1 MAYLPRNKLE
11 QGFMNRSEILQNILL
26 VIVALTSIAALAFF
40 YQKTQAVDL
49 REQNEVF
56 ELISELREIDT
67 RWDFEVQRARI
78 DHGTDSL
85 PVLINADS
93 GDKALRSITRIAE
106 RTTSRVL
113 RAGLTDLRKEIQLKA
128 ELVEKFRTENIRS
141 KESLQAVLKNVAE
154 LDRLAAAKEP
164 RQSALLQA
172 LGQLA
177 AVAPQYYLQAQD
189 AQRASLLAA
198 ASRLRATPAEWRDR
212 TNRISAAV
220 QSMITHRPI
229 ELELFSKLEVLTSG
243 PRLVS
248 MALSYNSEL
257 EGIFEEKERYRIYL
271 IYYSGAL
278 LILLAYLGFKI
289 KAANQRLEHRV
300 MERTQELSEAMK
312 HLKES
317 ETQLIQ
323 SEKMSS
329 LGQMVAGVAHEINT
343 PLAYVKN
350 SLGAVSEQLPGISG
364 TLDHC
369 EKLIALLKTGDNP
382 DELSREFAQSSAKI
396 AQLRQQHVIE
406 ELNGLVKDG
415 LYGTGQV
422 AEIVGNLKNFSRLD
436 RSKVTSFNLNEGL
449 GSTLLLAKHLL
460 RTVDVD
466 KRFGEIPAITCSPS
480 QVNQVFLNLITNA
493 AQAMP
498 EGRGK
503 IILTTRAD
511 GEGVAVDVED
521 NGSGM
526 PPDVLKKIFDPFFTT
541 KEIGK
546 GTGLGLS
553 ISYKIIQQHGGHI
566 SVDSK
571 VGAGTKFTVWFP
583 LKASHEAELEG

>member
-1 MAYLPRNKLE
+1 
-11 QGFMNRSEILQNILL
+11 MNRSEILLNIML
-26 VIVALTSIAALAFF
+26 IMAALASITALAFF

-56 ELISELREIDT
+56 ELISELRVIDN
-67 RWDFEVQRARI
+67 RWDFEVQRARN
-78 DHGTDSL
+78 DSGGQ
-85 PVLINADS
+85 PAQINADA
-93 GDKALRSITRIAE
+93 GDTALRSITRIAQ

-128 ELVEKFRTENIRS
+128 ELVEKFKVENNIT
-141 KESLQAVLKNVAE
+141 KDALQTVLKNSAE
-154 LDRLAAAKEP
+154 LETH
-164 RQSALLQA
+164 SATRKPKPVALIQA
-172 LGQLA
+172 LTQLSSIT
-177 AVAPQYYLQAQD
+177 PQYYLQALDSQRTSLEGAVGQLRD
-189 AQRASLLAA
+189 APGDWRAK
-198 ASRLRATPAEWRDR
+198 TDQ
-212 TNRISAAV
+212 IVIAV
-220 QSMITHRPI
+220 QNMLFHRPV
-229 ELELFSKLEVLTSG
+229 EQELFNQLAVLTSG

-248 MALSYNSEL
+248 MALAYNNEL
-257 EGIFEEKERYRIYL
+257 ESIFEEKERYRIYL

-300 MERTQELSEAMK
+300 MERTHELSEAMK
-312 HLKES
+312 HLRES
-317 ETQLIQ
+317 EAQLIQ

-350 SLGAVSEQLPGISG
+350 SLGAVSEQLPGISS

-369 EKLIALLKTGDNP
+369 EKLVTLLKAGDNP
-382 DELSREFAQSSAKI
+382 DELSREYAHSSSQI
-396 AQLRQQHVIE
+396 AQLRKQHVIE
-406 ELNGLVKDG
+406 ELSGLVKDG

-422 AEIVGNLKNFSRLD
+422 AEIVGNLKNFSRID

-449 GSTLLLAKHLL
+449 ESTLLLAKHLL
-460 RTVDVD
+460 KTVTVD
-466 KRFGEIPAITCSPS
+466 KRFGEIPAITCAPS

-498 EGRGK
+498 DGRGK
-503 IILTTRAD
+503 IILTTRVE
-511 GEGVAVDVED
+511 GEGVAVEVAD
-521 NGSGM
+521 NGSGI
-526 PPDVLKKIFDPFFTT
+526 PPEVINKIFDPFFTT

-553 ISYKIIQQHGGHI
+553 ISYKIVEQHGGHI
-566 SVDSK
+566 KVDSK
-571 VGAGTKFTVWFP
+571 VGAGTRFTVWFP
-583 LKASHEAELEG
+583 LKASLEAELEG

>member
-1 MAYLPRNKLE
+1 
-11 QGFMNRSEILQNILL
+11 MNRTEILQNILL
-26 VIVALTSIAALAFF
+26 VMAAIASIAALVFF

-56 ELISELREIDT
+56 ELISELRVIDN
-67 RWDFEVQRARI
+67 RWDFEVQRARNETSGLPAVI
-78 DHGTDSL
+78 D
-85 PVLINADS
+85 AEA
-93 GDKALRSITRIAE
+93 GDKALRSITRIAQ

-113 RAGLTDLRKEIQLKA
+113 RAGLTDLRKDIQLKA
-128 ELVEKFRTENIRS
+128 ELVEKFKVENS
-141 KESLQAVLKNVAE
+141 KSKDALQTILKNVAE
-154 LDRLAAAKEP
+154 LGTLAAARKSKQVGP
-164 RQSALLQA
+164 IQA
-172 LGQLA
+172 LNQLA
-177 AVAPQYYLQAQD
+177 AITPQYYMQVQDDLSASLQAATIQLHAAPID
-189 AQRASLLAA
+189 WHDKIAQV
-198 ASRLRATPAEWRDR
+198 D
-212 TNRISAAV
+212 AAV
-220 QSMITHRPI
+220 QDMLAHRPV
-229 ELELFSKLEVLTSG
+229 EQELFSRLEVLTSG

-257 EGIFEEKERYRIYL
+257 EDIFEEKERYRIYL

-278 LILLAYLGFKI
+278 LVLLAYLGFKI

-300 MERTQELSEAMK
+300 IERTRELSEAMK

-317 ETQLIQ
+317 EAQLIQ

-350 SLGAVSEQLPGISG
+350 SLGAVSEQLPGING
-364 TLDHC
+364 TLEHC
-369 EKLIALLKTGDNP
+369 ERLFTLLKAGDNP
-382 DELSREFAQSSAKI
+382 DELSREFAQSSAQV
-396 AQLRQQHVIE
+396 AQLRQKHVLE
-406 ELNGLVKDG
+406 ELSGLVKDG

-422 AEIVGNLKNFSRLD
+422 AEIVGNLKDFSRLD

-449 GSTLLLAKHLL
+449 ESTLLLAKHLL
-460 RTVDVD
+460 KTVTVD

-498 EGRGK
+498 DGRGK
-503 IILTTRAD
+503 IILTTRVD
-511 GEGVAVDVED
+511 GEGVAVDVAD
-521 NGSGM
+521 DGSGM
-526 PPDVLKKIFDPFFTT
+526 PPEVLKKIFDPFFTT

-553 ISYKIIQQHGGHI
+553 ISYKIVQQHGGHI
-566 SVDSK
+566 SVDSR
-571 VGAGTKFTVWFP
+571 VGAGTRFTVWFP

>member
-1 MAYLPRNKLE
+1 
-11 QGFMNRSEILQNILL
+11 MNRSEILLNIML
-26 VIVALTSIAALAFF
+26 VMAAIASILALAFF

-56 ELISELREIDT
+56 DLISELRVIDN
-67 RWDFEVQRARI
+67 RWDFEVQRARN
-78 DHGTDSL
+78 DSSDMTS
-85 PVLINADS
+85 VISVDA
-93 GDKALRSITRIAE
+93 GDKALRSITRIAQ
-106 RTTSRVL
+106 RTTSKVL
-113 RAGLTDLRKEIQLKA
+113 RAGLTDLRNEIQLKA
-128 ELVEKFRTENIRS
+128 ELVEKFKVENKSS
-141 KESLQAVLKNVAE
+141 KAALQNILRNVAE
-154 LDRLAAAKEP
+154 LDAKPLQRKSKPVALA
-164 RQSALLQA
+164 QA
-172 LGQLA
+172 LSQLA
-177 AVAPQYYLQAQD
+177 AIAPQYYMQALES
-189 AQRASLLAA
+189 QRKSLEEA
-198 ASRLRATPAEWRDR
+198 ASQLSAAPRDWRINTDQ
-212 TNRISAAV
+212 IQIAV
-220 QSMITHRPI
+220 QSMIFHRPV
-229 ELELFSKLEVLTSG
+229 EQGLFSQLEVLTSG

-248 MALSYNSEL
+248 MALAYNNEL
-257 EGIFEEKERYRIYL
+257 EAIFEEKERYRIYL

-300 MERTQELSEAMK
+300 AERTHELSEAMK
-312 HLKES
+312 HLRES
-317 ETQLIQ
+317 EAQLIQ

-350 SLGAVSEQLPGISG
+350 SLGAVSEQLPSISS

-369 EKLIALLKTGDNP
+369 EKLVTLLKAGDNP
-382 DELSREFAQSSAKI
+382 EELSKAYAQSSSQI
-396 AQLRQQHVIE
+396 AQLRKQHVLE
-406 ELNGLVKDG
+406 ELSGLVKDG

-422 AEIVGNLKNFSRLD
+422 AEIVGNLKNFSRID
-436 RSKVTSFNLNEGL
+436 RSKVTTFNLNEGL
-449 GSTLLLAKHLL
+449 ESTLLLAKHLL
-460 RTVDVD
+460 KTVTVD

-480 QVNQVFLNLITNA
+480 QVNQVFLNLVTNA

-498 EGRGK
+498 DGRGK
-503 IILTTRAD
+503 ITLTTRVE
-511 GEGVAVDVED
+511 GEGVAVDVAD
-521 NGSGM
+521 DGSGI
-526 PPDVLKKIFDPFFTT
+526 PPEVLKKIFDPFFTT

-553 ISYKIIQQHGGHI
+553 ISYKIVQQHGGHI

>member
-1 MAYLPRNKLE
+1 M
-11 QGFMNRSEILQNILL
+11 LQNVL
-26 VIVALTSIAALAFF
+26 VVVAALASLAALAFF
-40 YQKTQAVDL
+40 YDKTQAVDL

-56 ELISELREIDT
+56 ELISELREIDN

-78 DHGTDSL
+78 DPGSGGL
-85 PVLINADS
+85 PILINADA

-113 RAGLTDLRKEIQLKA
+113 RAGLTDLRKEIQSKA
-128 ELVEKFRTENIRS
+128 EFFEKFRIENSDTRD
-141 KESLQAVLKNVAE
+141 SLQTVLKNVAE
-154 LDRLAAAKEP
+154 LDRLA
-164 RQSALLQA
+164 SARKPVRPELVQA
-172 LGQLA
+172 LNKLA
-177 AVAPQYYLQAQD
+177 AVAPQYYMQALD
-189 AQRASLLAA
+189 TQRASLLAA
-198 ASRLRATPAEWRDR
+198 TNQLRNAPADWREG
-212 TNRISAAV
+212 TAQIVAAV
-220 QSMITHRPI
+220 QRMIFHRPI
-229 ELELFSKLEVLTSG
+229 EQELAAKLEFLTSG
-243 PRLVS
+243 PRLVG

-257 EGIFEEKERYRIYL
+257 EVIFEEKERYRIYL

-278 LILLAYLGFKI
+278 LVLLAYLGFKI

-350 SLGAVSEQLPGISG
+350 SLGAVAGQLPAISS
-364 TLDHC
+364 TLEHC
-369 EKLIALLKTGDNP
+369 EKLIALLRAGDNP
-382 DELSREFAQSSAKI
+382 DELSREFAQSSTQI
-396 AQLRQQHVIE
+396 AQLRQHHVIE
-406 ELNGLVKDG
+406 ELSGLVKDG

-422 AEIVGNLKNFSRLD
+422 AEIVGNLKDFSRLD
-436 RSKVTSFNLNEGL
+436 RSKMTSFNLNEGL
-449 GSTLLLAKHLL
+449 ESTLLLAKHLL
-460 RTVDVD
+460 KMVTID

-498 EGRGK
+498 DGRGQ
-503 IILTTRAD
+503 ITLTTRAD
-511 GEGVAVDVED
+511 GNGVAVDVAD
-521 NGSGM
+521 DGSGI
-526 PPDVLKKIFDPFFTT
+526 PPEVLKKIFDPFFTT

-553 ISYKIIQQHGGHI
+553 ISYKIVQQHGGRI

-571 VGAGTKFTVWFP
+571 VGTGTKFTVWLP
-583 LKASHEAELEG
+583 LIASHEAEFEG

>member
-1 MAYLPRNKLE
+1 
-11 QGFMNRSEILQNILL
+11 MNRTEILQNILL
-26 VIVALTSIAALAFF
+26 VMAAIASIAALVFF

-56 ELISELREIDT
+56 ELISELRVIDN
-67 RWDFEVQRARI
+67 RWDFDVQRARNETSGLPAVI
-78 DHGTDSL
+78 D
-85 PVLINADS
+85 AEA
-93 GDKALRSITRIAE
+93 GDKALRSITRIAQ

-113 RAGLTDLRKEIQLKA
+113 RAGLTDLRKDIQLKA
-128 ELVEKFRTENIRS
+128 ELVEKFKVENSIS
-141 KESLQAVLKNVAE
+141 KNALQTILKNVAE
-154 LDRLAAAKEP
+154 LGALAAARKSKP
-164 RQSALLQA
+164 AGPVQA
-172 LGQLA
+172 LNQLA
-177 AVAPQYYLQAQD
+177 AITPQYYMQVQDDLSTSLQAATIQ
-189 AQRASLLAA
+189 
-198 ASRLRATPAEWRDR
+198 LRAAPIDWHDKIAQVD
-212 TNRISAAV
+212 AAV
-220 QSMITHRPI
+220 QDMLAHRPV
-229 ELELFSKLEVLTSG
+229 EQELFSRLEVLTSG

-257 EGIFEEKERYRIYL
+257 EDIFEEKERYRIYL

-278 LILLAYLGFKI
+278 LVLLAYLGFKI

-300 MERTQELSEAMK
+300 IERTRELSEAMK

-317 ETQLIQ
+317 EAQLIQ

-350 SLGAVSEQLPGISG
+350 SLGAVSEQLPGING
-364 TLDHC
+364 TLEHC
-369 EKLIALLKTGDNP
+369 ERLITLLKAGDNP
-382 DELSREFAQSSAKI
+382 DELSREFAQSSAQI
-396 AQLRQQHVIE
+396 AQLRQKHVLE
-406 ELNGLVKDG
+406 ELSGLVKDG

-422 AEIVGNLKNFSRLD
+422 AEIVGNLKDFSRLD

-449 GSTLLLAKHLL
+449 ESTLLLAKHLL
-460 RTVDVD
+460 KTVTVD

-498 EGRGK
+498 DGRGK
-503 IILTTRAD
+503 IILTTRVD
-511 GEGVAVDVED
+511 GEGVAVDVAD
-521 NGSGM
+521 DGSGM
-526 PPDVLKKIFDPFFTT
+526 PPEVLKKIFDPFFTT

-553 ISYKIIQQHGGHI
+553 ISYKIVQQHGGHI
-566 SVDSK
+566 SVDSR
-571 VGAGTKFTVWFP
+571 VGAGTRFTVWFP